1 MRRGSRGHAG
11 EFLAARRLA
20 CRARVRIA
28 LCYLRVMRSLRL
40 SASILWTFLGFGIR
54 AFGGPVAQIAELESD
69 FVERRGWVE
78 RDRFRRA
85 LAVYQLLPG
94 PEAHEMCCY
103 LGTVRGGRLGGIA
116 AGLGFMLPGLA
127 LMLGAC
133 ALYSALD
140 LSSSV
145 ASHALAAMQLVAAAL
160 IVRAASRLLAP
171 IVRWRDPSARAPTVV
186 ALAACALAMWWFA
199 PGGDA
204 MASHAVS
211 HAASPRA
218 EPAAELFAHGFV
230 AGAVTFGGAYTAI
243 PYVAG
248 VAAGAEGW
256 LTQGAFLD
264 GVAIASVLPAPL
276 VIFGTFVGY
285 QGAGFV
291 GALAFTAGIFLPAF
305 AFTVFGFGAIERLL
319 AWTPARRALDIAG
332 AIAVGIMVGAAFH
345 IVADAAIGWMRRP
358 MPFDSATPFILGMF
372 IYAVWVSK
380 GRFAAPLIV
389 IVAGAGG
396 AIYGLMR

>member
-1 MRRGSRGHAG
+1 MP
-11 EFLAARRLA
+11 
-20 CRARVRIA
+20 
-28 LCYLRVMRSLRL
+28 SLRL
-40 SASILWTFLGFGIR
+40 SASILWTFLGFGVR

-103 LGTVRGGRLGGIA
+103 LGAVRGGWLGSIA

-127 LMLGAC
+127 LMLCAC
-133 ALYSALD
+133 ALYASLD
-140 LSSSV
+140 LSSPV

-160 IVRAASRLLAP
+160 IVRAAWRLLAP
-171 IVRWRDPSARAPTVV
+171 IVRWKDRSARLPCVT
-186 ALAACALAMWWFA
+186 ALAACALSIWWFA

-204 MASHAVS
+204 VAAPVVAVRDVQ
-211 HAASPRA
+211 APG
-218 EPAAELFAHGFV
+218 LFAHGFV

-243 PYVAG
+243 PYVAS
-248 VAAGAEGW
+248 VATGPDGW
-256 LTQGAFLD
+256 MTQGAFLD

-285 QGAGFV
+285 QGGGLL
-291 GALAFTAGIFLPAF
+291 GALAFTVGIFLPAF
-305 AFTVFGFGAIERLL
+305 AFTVFGFAAIERLV
-319 AWTPARRALDIAG
+319 AWTPARRTLDVAG

-345 IVADAAIGWMRRP
+345 IVSDAATGWMKRP
-358 MPFDSATPFILGMF
+358 MPFGSATPFLLATF
-372 IYAVWVSK
+372 VYAIWVSK
-380 GRFAAPLIV
+380 ARLAAPIIV
-389 IVAGAGG
+389 IVAGAVG
-396 AIYGLMR
+396 ALYGALR

>member
-1 MRRGSRGHAG
+1 M
-11 EFLAARRLA
+11 
-20 CRARVRIA
+20 A
-28 LCYLRVMRSLRL
+28 LCYLRVMPSLRL
-40 SASILWTFLGFGIR
+40 PASILWTFLGFGIR
-54 AFGGPVAQIAELESD
+54 AFGGPVAQIAELEAD

-103 LGTVRGGRLGGIA
+103 LGAVRGGPLGAIA
-116 AGLGFMLPGLA
+116 AGLGFMLPGLV

-133 ALYSALD
+133 ALYASLD
-140 LSSSV
+140 LSSPV

-160 IVRAASRLLAP
+160 IVRAAWRLLAP
-171 IVRWRDPSARAPTVV
+171 VVRWRDPAARVPGAF
-186 ALAACALAMWWFA
+186 AIAACALAIWWFA
-199 PGGDA
+199 PVGAPPAVGA
-204 MASHAVS
+204 TVPHATG
-211 HAASPRA
+211 APL
-218 EPAAELFAHGFV
+218 LFAHGFT
-230 AGAVTFGGAYTAI
+230 AGIVTFGGAYTAI

-248 VAAGAEGW
+248 VAAGENGW
-256 LTQGAFLD
+256 MTQGAFLD

-285 QGAGFV
+285 QGAGLV

-332 AIAVGIMVGAAFH
+332 ALAVGVMVGAAFH
-345 IVADAAIGWMRRP
+345 IVSDAALGWTRRP
-358 MPFDSATPFILGMF
+358 TPFESATPFLLGMF
-372 IYAVWVSK
+372 VYAVWVSK
-380 GRFAAPLIV
+380 GRLAAPVIV

-396 AIYGLMR
+396 AIHGFLR